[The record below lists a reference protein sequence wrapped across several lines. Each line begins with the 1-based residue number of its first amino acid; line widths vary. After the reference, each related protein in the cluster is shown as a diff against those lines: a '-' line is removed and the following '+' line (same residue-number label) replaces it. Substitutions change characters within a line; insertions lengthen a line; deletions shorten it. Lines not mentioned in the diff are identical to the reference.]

1 MKVIAYKDD
10 NGGVTIVYP
19 AYQSEWNQQEQ
30 DNFLLFVQNKDVPK
44 LSDGSI
50 RQSWIIDGEETLPTK
65 YVRQA
70 WDITND
76 GKLYFD
82 MNKGYDVKKD
92 HLRFLRK
99 PFLEKLD
106 IEFMKAFELNN
117 TQELLNVATKK
128 QVLRDITNIDM
139 SQYQTP
145 QDLHNFIP
153 DVLKSTV

>member
-44 LSDGSI
+44 LSDGST

-106 IEFMKAFELNN
+106 IDFMKALEAGDAALMSNIIN
-117 TQELLNVATKK
+117 KK
-128 QVLRDITNIDM
+128 QTLRDITKIDM
-139 SQYQTP
+139 SQYNTP
-145 QDLHNFIP
+145 QKLHQFIP
-153 DVLKSTV
+153 NELK

>member
-44 LSDGSI
+44 LSDGST

-106 IEFMKAFELNN
+106 IDFMKALEAGDAALMSNIIN
-117 TQELLNVATKK
+117 KK
-128 QVLRDITNIDM
+128 QTLRDITKIDM
-139 SQYQTP
+139 SQYDTP
-145 QDLHNFIP
+145 QKLHQFIP
-153 DVLKSTV
+153 NELK

>member
-30 DNFLLFVQNKDVPK
+30 DNFLLFVRNKDVPK
-44 LSDGSI
+44 LSDGST

-106 IEFMKAFELNN
+106 IDFMKALEAGDAALMSNIIN
-117 TQELLNVATKK
+117 KK
-128 QVLRDITNIDM
+128 QTLRDITKIDM
-139 SQYQTP
+139 SQYDTP
-145 QDLHNFIP
+145 QKLHQFIP
-153 DVLKSTV
+153 NELK

>member
-30 DNFLLFVQNKDVPK
+30 DNFLLFVRNKDVPK
-44 LSDGSI
+44 LSDGST

-82 MNKGYDVKKD
+82 MNKGYDVKKN

-106 IEFMKAFELNN
+106 IDFMKALEAGDAALMSNIIN
-117 TQELLNVATKK
+117 KK
-128 QVLRDITNIDM
+128 QTLRDITKIDM
-139 SQYQTP
+139 SQYDTP
-145 QDLHNFIP
+145 QKLHQFIP
-153 DVLKSTV
+153 NELK

>member
-44 LSDGSI
+44 LSDGST

-82 MNKGYDVKKD
+82 INKGYDVKKD

-106 IEFMKAFELNN
+106 IDFMKALEAGDAALMSNIIN
-117 TQELLNVATKK
+117 KK
-128 QVLRDITNIDM
+128 QTLRDITKIDM
-139 SQYQTP
+139 SQYDTP
-145 QDLHNFIP
+145 QKLHQFIP
-153 DVLKSTV
+153 NELK

>member
-30 DNFLLFVQNKDVPK
+30 DNFLLFVRNKDVPK
-44 LSDGSI
+44 LSDGST

-106 IEFMKAFELNN
+106 IDFMKALEAGDAALMSSIIN
-117 TQELLNVATKK
+117 KK
-128 QVLRDITNIDM
+128 QKLRDITKIDM
-139 SQYQTP
+139 SQYDTP
-145 QDLHNFIP
+145 QKLHQFIP
-153 DVLKSTV
+153 NELK

>member
-106 IEFMKAFELNN
+106 IDFMKALEAGDAALMSSIIN
-117 TQELLNVATKK
+117 KK
-128 QVLRDITNIDM
+128 QTLRDITKIDM
-139 SQYQTP
+139 SQYDTP
-145 QDLHNFIP
+145 QKLHQFIP
-153 DVLKSTV
+153 DELK

>member
-10 NGGVTIVYP
+10 NGGVTIIYP

-30 DNFLLFVQNKDVPK
+30 DNFLLFVRNKDVPK
-44 LSDGSI
+44 LSDGST

-106 IEFMKAFELNN
+106 IDFMKALEAGDAALMSNIIN
-117 TQELLNVATKK
+117 KK
-128 QVLRDITNIDM
+128 QTLRDITKINM
-139 SQYQTP
+139 SQYDTP
-145 QDLHNFIP
+145 QKLHQFIP
-153 DVLKSTV
+153 DELK

>member
-44 LSDGSI
+44 LSDGST

-106 IEFMKAFELNN
+106 IDFMKALEAGDAALMSSIIN
-117 TQELLNVATKK
+117 KK
-128 QVLRDITNIDM
+128 QTLRDITKIDM
-139 SQYQTP
+139 SQYDTP
-145 QDLHNFIP
+145 QKLHQFIP
-153 DVLKSTV
+153 NELK

>member
-30 DNFLLFVQNKDVPK
+30 DNFLLFVRNKDVPK

-82 MNKGYDVKKD
+82 INKGYDVKKD

-106 IEFMKAFELNN
+106 IDFMKALEAGDAALMSSIIN
-117 TQELLNVATKK
+117 KK
-128 QVLRDITNIDM
+128 QTLRDITKIDM
-139 SQYQTP
+139 SQYDTP
-145 QDLHNFIP
+145 QKLHQFIP
-153 DVLKSTV
+153 NELK